1 MLTQTVTQM
10 HNAEDTAELSSNAG
24 FRQLVAALVG
34 AILGQLTGDKAF
46 TMARIVLS
54 FGEEG
59 ADRGRVAEIALIV
72 IFVAAGL
79 AAFFGALTIRRKW
92 ARVEEVM
99 LSVFLTIAVAVVV
112 AIFTVVEYSL
122 PPTPSTTNLRP
133 GQPSYFLLW
142 VILLWFGSL
151 IVIPNSGRAFSQ
163 VLKKGYGVLAVA
175 APMAILGLLSGLAI
189 DQLVRNIGSIALSGG
204 ECYWEN
210 DTAFWVAKPIGIN
223 TIFGSYIPVTFASL
237 WWRGLGWSKT
247 REWTC
252 MLGMTTVAAI
262 YAGVFGVYFYG
273 GHAAAWNRFLGFG
286 ALPVVGSCA
295 VLLSYLAA
303 RQQKK
308 TTPPIGW
315 TVSRRFWFL
324 LPFAFAMACALVA
337 VIGLAPLDAEGGF
350 KRVAVLML
358 AHGLNGAIIGMSLM
372 ATIWLF
378 RRIPESQA

>member
-1 MLTQTVTQM
+1 M
-10 HNAEDTAELSSNAG
+10 HNTEDTPELGSNAG

-34 AILGQLTGDKAF
+34 AILGQLTGDKSF

-59 ADRGRVAEIALIV
+59 AGRGRVAEIALIV

-79 AAFFGALTIRRKW
+79 VAFVGALTVKRKW

-112 AIFTVVEYSL
+112 AIFTVFEYSL

-151 IVIPNSGRAFSQ
+151 VVLPNSGRTFSKLLQ
-163 VLKKGYGVLAVA
+163 KGYGVLAIA
-175 APMAILGLLSGLAI
+175 APMAILGLLSGFVI
-189 DQLVRNIGSIALSGG
+189 DQLVRNIGCIALSGG
-204 ECYWEN
+204 ESYWEN

-223 TIFGSYIPVTFASL
+223 TICGSYIPVTFASL

-247 REWTC
+247 RAWTC
-252 MLGMTTVAAI
+252 MLGMTTVAAV
-262 YAGVFGVYFYG
+262 YAGVFGVYFYDE
-273 GHAAAWNRFLGFG
+273 HAAAWERFLGFS

-295 VLLSYLAA
+295 VLFSYLAA
-303 RQQKK
+303 RQQEK
-308 TTPPIGW
+308 TTPPVGW

-324 LPFAFAMACALVA
+324 LPFAFAVAYALA
-337 VIGLAPLDAEGGF
+337 AAIGLAPLDGEGGL
-350 KRVAVLML
+350 KRLAVLTL

-372 ATIWLF
+372 ATAWLF
-378 RRIPESQA
+378 RRMPESQA